1 MVSKWQFIKMI
12 RPFLPILLFLYGCDW
27 VSVGIEL
34 PENSST
40 DLEATEISTPDS
52 VEVSNQSEP
61 AKISTINRLLSAT
74 VSIYVVDEFGENSAG
89 SGFFVSKGKIIT
101 NFHVIDGASKISI
114 KPCSEPSI
122 NLIGTVKKT
131 NPMNDLALIEVDPEF
146 RPGSTIPI
154 TNAEKELGMKIW
166 VAGNPHQLECSLS
179 EGIISGFRRP
189 KSNFDCELIQ
199 ISAPISPGSS
209 GGPVVSESGILVAV
223 SVSGIVE
230 EGAQNLNFAV
240 PAKYVRVLLEE

>member
-1 MVSKWQFIKMI
+1 MVRF
-12 RPFLPILLFLYGCDW
+12 FLLIFLLFYGCDL

-34 PENSST
+34 PENSSSDSLENELAAT
-40 DLEATEISTPDS
+40 DSI
-52 VEVSNQSEP
+52 EVSIESGA
-61 AKISTINRLLSAT
+61 AKLSTVNRLLSAT

-89 SGFFVSKGKIIT
+89 SGFFVSQGKIVT
-101 NFHVIDGASKISI
+101 NFHVIDGAAKISI

-122 NLIGTVKKT
+122 NLVGTIKKT
-131 NPMNDLALIEVDPEF
+131 NPMNDLALIEVDPNF
-146 RPGSTIPI
+146 RPGSIIPI
-154 TNAEKELGMKIW
+154 TNTEKEIGMKIW

-179 EGIISGFRRP
+179 EGIISGFRSP